1 MKVMWKDGF
10 RANVSAQVAY
20 DTIHYLYQQGKKT
33 AKDLVDASR
42 PDDAPLHSMF
52 EWNDSV
58 AAEKYREEQG
68 RSIIRHIVE
77 VPETEEEK
85 GTVPIVRAFFQIDS
99 ESSDYEPT
107 YVIMSDEEKR
117 KRLLQVAKS
126 ELQQFK
132 VKYASLKELAVV
144 FEAIDQVTKQE
155 ERT

>member
-10 RANVSAQVAY
+10 RSSVPAQVAY
-20 DTIHYLYQQGKKT
+20 DTIHDLYQQGKKT

-42 PDDAPLHSMF
+42 PEDAPLHSMF
-52 EWNDSV
+52 EWDDAV
-58 AAEKYREEQG
+58 AAEKFREEQG

-85 GTVPIVRAFFQIDS
+85 ETRPVVRAFFQIDNAS
-99 ESSDYEPT
+99 NDYEPT

-117 KRLLQVAKS
+117 KRLLQVAKA

-132 VKYASLKELAVV
+132 VKYYSLKELAEV
-144 FEAIDQVTKQE
+144 FSAIDRVTKG
-155 ERT
+155 